1 MIKANSNVRV
11 RYGVSP
17 LTDITSYLNEFELAT
32 TISEIE
38 TTNLASTTQTYI
50 PSMAEYTLSLSGD
63 WLTDFDAI
71 FGPDIVNPV
80 MRTVKIAFFNPA
92 LDVVTTPVTN
102 DTVVYL
108 WTNNAFITGYNIS
121 ASSGDKV
128 THSATL
134 RLSGPPTRTLV
145 DGLPT
150 S

>member
-11 RYGVSP
+11 RYGTTGS
-17 LTDITSYLNEFELAT
+17 LSNITAYLNEFELAT

-50 PSMAEYTLSLSGD
+50 PSMAEYSLSLSGD
-63 WLTDFDAI
+63 WLTAFDEI
-71 FGPDIVNPV
+71 FGPDVVSPAMKTVEIAMVNPN
-80 MRTVKIAFFNPA
+80 ISPNN
-92 LDVVTTPVTN
+92 DVVTYT
-102 DTVVYL
+102 

-134 RLSGPPTRTLV
+134 RLSGPPVRSLAN
-145 DGLPT
+145 DLPA
-150 S
+150 

>member
-11 RYGVSP
+11 RYGTTGS
-17 LTDITSYLNEFELAT
+17 LSNITAYLNEFELAT

-50 PSMAEYTLSLSGD
+50 PSMAEYSLSLSGD
-63 WLTDFDAI
+63 WLTAFDTI
-71 FGPDIVNPV
+71 FGPDVINPV
-80 MRTVKIAFFNPA
+80 MKTVKIAIFNPA
-92 LDVVTTPVTN
+92 LNTTN
-102 DTVVYL
+102 GNDLDTVVYT

-134 RLSGPPTRTLV
+134 RLSGPPARDV
-145 DGLPT
+145 VNNLP
-150 S
+150 

>member
-38 TTNLASTTQTYI
+38 TTNRASTTQTYI
-50 PSMAEYTLSLSGD
+50 PSMAEYSLSLSGD
-63 WLTDFDAI
+63 WQTAFDI
-71 FGPDIVNPV
+71 VFGPDVVNPV
-80 MRTVKIAFFNPA
+80 MKTVEIAIVNPNIGPTA
-92 LDVVTTPVTN
+92 DV
-102 DTVVYL
+102 VVYL
-108 WTNNAFITGYNIS
+108 WTSNAFITGYNIS

-134 RLSGPPTRTLV
+134 RLSGPPTRTV
-145 DGLPT
+145 ENAFPT
-150 S
+150 YT

>member
-50 PSMAEYTLSLSGD
+50 PSMAEYSLSLSGD
-63 WLTDFDAI
+63 WQTAFDI
-71 FGPDIVNPV
+71 VFGPDVVNPV
-80 MRTVKIAFFNPA
+80 MKTVEIAIVNPNIGPNN
-92 LDVVTTPVTN
+92 DV
-102 DTVVYL
+102 VVYL
-108 WTNNAFITGYNIS
+108 WTSNAFITGYNIS

-134 RLSGPPTRTLV
+134 RLSGPPARTV
-145 DGLPT
+145 ENALP